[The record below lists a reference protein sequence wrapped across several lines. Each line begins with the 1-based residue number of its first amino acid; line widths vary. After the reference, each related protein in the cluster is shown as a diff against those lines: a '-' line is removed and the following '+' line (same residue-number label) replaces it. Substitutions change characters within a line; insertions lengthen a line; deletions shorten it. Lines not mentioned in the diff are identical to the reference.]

1 MKCSTFQLLEI
12 AEQPVGSKEA
22 KRRKKI
28 AGKYTQ
34 TLTKLVIS
42 GDKYSVLFTF
52 KQGRI

>member
-34 TLTKLVIS
+34 ALAKLVIS
-42 GDKYSVLFTF
+42 GDKYSV
-52 KQGRI
+52 